1 MWSSTRA
8 LRRLRVALLLTGL
21 LTGLATA
28 GAHAWADAALLMEQP
43 FGGFGSVNPT
53 GHSAVYL
60 DHVCAET
67 PVRLRM
73 CAPDEDGVVIS
84 RYHKVGGYDWIAI
97 PLVPYLYAVD
107 RLEDIPATVDP
118 ALEASLRDEYRREH
132 LLDIVPNTTVAEVH
146 GEPPP
151 GDWIQLVGAS
161 YDRKIFGFQIE
172 TTREQDE
179 HFIALFNDRRN
190 VSHFNLFYRNCAD
203 FSRNLINVYYPHAV
217 RRNFLVDLGITTPK
231 QVARSLA
238 KYARRHPGLEFSTFV
253 IPQVPGT
260 IPRSHPIRG
269 VVESMVKSKKY
280 VVPLAILNPQLT
292 AGLVIAYF
300 TDGRF
305 HIPKGTEKVLLPDQE
320 DDKEPSVSPT
330 AE

>member
-1 MWSSTRA
+1 MRFLTRH
-8 LRRLRVALLLTGL
+8 LRRLVTALLFA
-21 LTGLATA
+21 GLACA
-28 GAHAWADAALLMEQP
+28 GARAHADVALLMEEP
-43 FGGFGSVNPT
+43 YGDLGRFSPT

-60 DHVCAET
+60 DRVCAET

-73 CAPDEDGVVIS
+73 CEPGEEGVVIS

-107 RLEDIPATVDP
+107 RVEDIPATADRV
-118 ALEASLRDEYRREH
+118 LEASLRDEYRRAN
-132 LLDIVPNTTVAEVH
+132 LLDIVPNTTAAEVH

-151 GDWIQLVGAS
+151 GNWVELVGAS
-161 YDRKIFGFQIE
+161 FDRKIYGFQIE

-179 HFIALFNDRRN
+179 RFIALYNDKRN
-190 VSHFNLFYRNCAD
+190 VAHFNVLYRNCAD
-203 FSRNLINVYYPHAV
+203 FTRNLLNVYYPHAV

-231 QVARSLA
+231 QVARSLT

-305 HIPKGTEKVLLPDQE
+305 KIPKGTERVLLPDQG
-320 DDKEPSVSPT
+320 DDVPVAAWPT